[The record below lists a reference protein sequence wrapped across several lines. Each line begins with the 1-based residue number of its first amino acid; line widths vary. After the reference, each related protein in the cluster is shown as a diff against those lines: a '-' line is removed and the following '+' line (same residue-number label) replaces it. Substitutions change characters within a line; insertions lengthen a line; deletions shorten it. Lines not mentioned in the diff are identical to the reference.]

1 MNIAA
6 ELRRILDEWNLT
18 RKVNFAVTDNAAN
31 ITNAIKDHLGWKHY
45 GCYAHTLNLVLQDS
59 LQEFKDSLAK
69 VKRIR
74 SWLFPQKYFCYRK
87 TEPGADIERQNTET
101 SDPRSR
107 N

>member
-1 MNIAA
+1 MSQRKNTSEIWDYFEKVERDGKAVCKTCRESYSFKTTTA
-6 ELRRILDEWNLT
+6 NLKNHLK
-18 RKVNFAVTDNAAN
+18 RK
-31 ITNAIKDHLGWKHY
+31 H
-45 GCYAHTLNLVLQDS
+45 DS